1 MAIKSKKISDFDL
14 TDSLTGLFT
23 LGTKVINGIQT
34 SVRVSLEFLQTAY
47 NNMLTAIGLANTATI
62 NANSAASA
70 ATTAATNAQNAAAYA
85 AQQAGSV
92 NSIDRKPATLYITD
106 EITVPIGSSPVLLK
120 KLYPERANQSVVFQV
135 YSGTA
140 QISPDGTLTSET
152 AGDVIVNVISTE
164 SAAIWAQI
172 TVHFRALEAR
182 LAADGTARTT
192 EDGTAIEC

>member
-1 MAIKSKKISDFDL
+1 MAIKSKKISDLTL

-34 SVRVSLEFLQTAY
+34 SVRVSLEALQTAY
-47 NNMLTAIGLANTATI
+47 NNMLAAVGLANTATT

-85 AQQAGSV
+85 AQQAGTI
-92 NSIDRKPATLYITD
+92 NGIDHKPATIFATD
-106 EITVPIGSSPVLLK
+106 EITVPVGSSPVLLK
-120 KLYPERANQSVVFQV
+120 KLYPETANQSVVFQV

-140 QISPDGTLTSET
+140 QISPDGTLTSQT
-152 AGDVIVNVISTE
+152 VGDVIVNVISTE
-164 SAAIWAQI
+164 STVIWRQI
-172 TVHFRALEAR
+172 TVHVRALETRFAE
-182 LAADGTARTT
+182 DGTARTA